1 MLVYLDSAQFD
12 GIERA
17 TPAARVAFFETW
29 RIARC
34 ELALSLHHLQEM
46 GQLSDASSLSR
57 RLDVLREFPVIRC
70 LPASSASVL
79 RSEIRALLENVL
91 LESRVALF
99 RDQFFPLAD
108 RAILAAQTLG
118 TQTLFHVMADAIK
131 TSTSAELL
139 SKQARPV
146 APLKLSKADIDW
158 DELYRDSL
166 TMVAEAS
173 GAGSEL
179 HQVLLTM
186 FDQTFERIRGHGSAR
201 NALVSL
207 FGLSAVEVVRKIPD
221 DDLSSALV
229 FYSTARAEAVA
240 LASEHH
246 IDPEPLLSRVNGISM
261 YDCPGFRLKLAAQRG
276 RRTHP
281 KEPEPGDQIDEDHVM
296 FAPYV
301 DLLIGDKRTVG
312 FVSQRT
318 KNPFLQLPEGAVAN
332 IKRVADLDECRAV
345 ISKFG
350 NRLL

>member
-17 TPAARVAFFETW
+17 TPAARIAFFQTW
-29 RIARC
+29 RMARC

-46 GQLSDASSLSR
+46 GQLGDVSSLLR

-70 LPASSASVL
+70 LPASSTDVL
-79 RSEIRALLENVL
+79 RNEIRASLENVSLEIQVSL
-91 LESRVALF
+91 L
-99 RDQFFPLAD
+99 RDRIFPIAD
-108 RAILAAQTLG
+108 RAIVAAQTVE
-118 TQTLFHVMADAIK
+118 TQPLFHLMADAIK
-131 TSTSAELL
+131 TSTSAESL

-146 APLKLSKADIDW
+146 TPLKLSQADIDW

-166 TMVAEAS
+166 AMVTEAS
-173 GAGSEL
+173 DAGSEL
-179 HQVLLTM
+179 HQMLLTI

-201 NALVSL
+201 NALISL
-207 FGLSAVEVVRKIPD
+207 FGLSAVKVVRKIPD
-221 DDLSSALV
+221 DDLSSAHV
-229 FYSTARAEAVA
+229 FYSTAREEAVA

-246 IDPEPLLSRVNGISM
+246 INPETLLSRVDEICM

-281 KEPEPGDQIDEDHVM
+281 KEPEPGDQTDEDHVM

-318 KNPFLQLPEGAVAN
+318 RNPFLQLPEGAIAN

-345 ISKFG
+345 ISEFG
-350 NRLL
+350 NRVL